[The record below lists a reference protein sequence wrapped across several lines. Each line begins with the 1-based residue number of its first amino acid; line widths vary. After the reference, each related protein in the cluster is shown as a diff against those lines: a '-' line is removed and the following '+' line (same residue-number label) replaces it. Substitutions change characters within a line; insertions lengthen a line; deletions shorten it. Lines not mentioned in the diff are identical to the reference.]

1 MLYKKW
7 CFSMFIKSLWLTLSL
22 ATVCEVTKIKAIQ
35 IHVLSILFYFMN
47 RKSTIYLYSRT
58 CLFIKGPMKKLFYN
72 HNSVYLYWEF
82 VMNRIYIV
90 YISLNVCIGGLWRTF
105 FIKTPQTWSWHIN
118 ASKLYFAFWKDLLP
132 SDLMKHGFL
141 LCFL

>member
-1 MLYKKW
+1 MKGCCRKGFFERKLAASCCIKKW

-58 CLFIKGPMKKLFYN
+58 CLFIKGPMNKLFYN
-72 HNSVYLYWEF
+72 HNSVYFYWEF
-82 VMNRIYIV
+82 VMNCIYIQCIFPLMFALEV
-90 YISLNVCIGGLWRTF
+90 CGVHFSLIHL
-105 FIKTPQTWSWHIN
+105 KP
-118 ASKLYFAFWKDLLP
+118 D
-132 SDLMKHGFL
+132 HGNKRK
-141 LCFL
+141 